1 MPRESDNHDWET
13 FLGRRYIERDV
24 SNFQAANAG
33 KTILL
38 TGAGGSIG
46 SALAMRIAASGP
58 RLVLLLESSEQNLY
72 QIHTDLN
79 GLARGAPHIPI
90 LGDTA
95 DRPLMDAIFAQ
106 HRPEIVYHAAAFK
119 HVPLM
124 EANPLAAIRNNA
136 LGTYALAKTVAQHA
150 AEKLIMIS
158 TDKAV
163 NPQSV
168 MGVSKRV
175 AELVLMALS
184 NEKTRMNSVRLG
196 NVLGSRGSVGLL
208 FLQQILR
215 GGPVTVTH
223 PEVRRYF
230 LTLRE
235 TVGLVLTAASLD
247 SCGGIWVPEL
257 GLPLKILDLAEHLI
271 RNAGLTPGDDI
282 PIAFI
287 GLRAGDKMVEQ
298 LVSTRESMESGVI
311 CGLRRVTGPPMSL
324 GDVETAIA
332 ELTESSRRRDLAAL
346 TRVLRSIVPE
356 YQPSAALLELSRDSE
371 IKANHA

>member
-1 MPRESDNHDWET
+1 MPREPDNHDWET
-13 FLGRRYIERDV
+13 FLGRRYVEGDV
-24 SNFQAANAG
+24 SKSPAANAG

-46 SALAMRIAASGP
+46 YALAMRIAASGP
-58 RLVLLLESSEQNLY
+58 RLVLLLESSEQSLY
-72 QIHTDLN
+72 QIHSDLN

-90 LGDTA
+90 LGDIA

-136 LGTYALAKTVAQHA
+136 LGTFALAKTVAQHA

-208 FLQQILR
+208 FLQQISR

-257 GLPLKILDLAEHLI
+257 GPPLKILDLAEHLI

-298 LVSTRESMESGVI
+298 LVSTRESRENGAL
-311 CGLRRVTGPPMSL
+311 CGLRRVTSPQLSL
-324 GDVETAIA
+324 GDLEAAIA

-346 TRVLRSIVPE
+346 IRVLRSIVPE
-356 YQPSAALLELSRDSE
+356 YQPSAALLELSTDPE
-371 IKANHA
+371 IKTNHA

>member
-1 MPRESDNHDWET
+1 MPREPDNHDWET
-13 FLGRRYIERDV
+13 FLGRRYIEGDV
-24 SNFQAANAG
+24 SKSQAANAG

-58 RLVLLLESSEQNLY
+58 RLVLLLESSEQSLY
-72 QIHTDLN
+72 QIHSDLN

-90 LGDTA
+90 LGDIA

-136 LGTYALAKTVAQHA
+136 LGTFALAKTVAQHA

-158 TDKAV
+158 TDKVV
-163 NPQSV
+163 NPRSV

-208 FLQQILR
+208 FLQQISR

-247 SCGGIWVPEL
+247 SCGRIWVPEL
-257 GLPLKILDLAEHLI
+257 GPPLKILDLAEHLI

-287 GLRAGDKMVEQ
+287 GLRAGDKMAEQ
-298 LVSTRESMESGVI
+298 LVSTRESRENGAI
-311 CGLRRVTGPPMSL
+311 CGLRRVTGLPLSP
-324 GDVETAIA
+324 GDLETAIA
-332 ELTESSRRRDLAAL
+332 ELAESSRRRDLAAL
-346 TRVLRSIVPE
+346 IRVLRSIVPE
-356 YQPSAALLELSRDSE
+356 YQPSAALLELSTDSE
-371 IKANHA
+371 IKTNHA